1 MSEQPQPK
9 SSEPTAAIQ
18 DTAATRRNFIKGSS
32 LLLAGGA
39 MAGTLP
45 VSRAAHPYGSD
56 AIKIGLVGCGG
67 RGSGAAAQAMNT
79 TGGDVRLV
87 AMGDVFENRLQQT
100 YRSLQGKYKDKVDV
114 KDDTRFIGI
123 DAYKRVLDTDCDL
136 VILATPPGFRPLHF
150 EAAVEAGKQIFA
162 EKPVA
167 TDAPGVRRFLAA
179 NEKAIKKKLAVAVGL
194 QRHHEVAY
202 KETMEK
208 LKGGAIGDII
218 FCRCYWNGEGVWVR
232 NRQENQSELEYQ
244 MNNWYYFNWLSG
256 DHIVEQ
262 HIHNLDVI
270 NWLMGGPPAKAQ
282 GMGGRQVRTGKE
294 HGQIYDHHAVE
305 YTYPNGVKMLS
316 MCRHIPGCWNSVSE
330 FAHGTK
336 GWCDISGAKIYDA
349 NNKLVWKSE
358 GNSGDGHQ
366 EEHHDLF
373 RSLRAGEKPNEGK
386 YGAESTMT
394 AIMGRMATYSGK
406 ELTWD
411 QVFNSDLKLADFD
424 SFKSFDDKA
433 PLEPN
438 ENGFYE
444 VIQPGSNIKKVL

>member
-1 MSEQPQPK
+1 MTDKPATS
-9 SSEPTAAIQ
+9 PTLQANQ
-18 DTAATRRNFIKGSS
+18 DAAATRRNFIKGSS

-39 MAGTLP
+39 VAGTLP
-45 VSRAAHPYGSD
+45 VARAAHPYGSD
-56 AIKIGLVGCGG
+56 AIKIGLIGCGG

-87 AMGDVFENRLQQT
+87 AMGDVFEDRMQQT
-100 YRSLQGKYKDKVDV
+100 YRALHGKYKDKMDV
-114 KDDTRFIGI
+114 KDDTRFLGM

-136 VILATPPGFRPLHF
+136 VILATPPGFRPMHF

-179 NEKAIKKKLAVAVGL
+179 NEKAKEKGLAVAVGL

-202 KETMEK
+202 KETMAK
-208 LKGGAIGDII
+208 LKDGAIGDIV
-218 FCRCYWNGEGVWVR
+218 FCRCYWNTGSLWNR
-232 NRQENQSELEYQ
+232 PRQEGDSELQYQ
-244 MNNWYYFNWLSG
+244 MRNWYYFTWLCG

-262 HIHNLDVI
+262 HIHNIDVI
-270 NWLMGGPPAKAQ
+270 NWLMDGPPAKAE

-294 HGQIYDHHAVE
+294 FGQIYDHHAVE
-305 YTYPNGVKMLS
+305 FTYPNGVKMLS
-316 MCRHIPGCWNSVSE
+316 MCRQIPNCWNSVSE
-330 FAHGTK
+330 FAYGTK
-336 GWCDISGAKIYDA
+336 GWCDISGAKIYDRD
-349 NNKLVWKSE
+349 NKVVWKSE
-358 GNSGDGHQ
+358 GNRDGHQ

-373 RSLRAGEKPNEGK
+373 RSLRAGEKPAEGK

-411 QVFNSDLKLADFD
+411 QVLNSDLKLADFD
-424 SFKSFDDKA
+424 SLKSFDDPA
-433 PLEPN
+433 PTQPD
-438 ENGFYE
+438 ENGNYD